1 MSRNTS
7 IFVIIIVVA
16 LGLGGIYWYLSGTGS
31 ESTPVTMD
39 NEDANQ
45 ANETGN
51 NETSTQ
57 GGTENKEVTVT
68 YTDSGYSPKTL
79 TVKVGT
85 AVTFKNE
92 SSGNMWTASAM
103 HPTHIVYSGTALKDH
118 CPDTA
123 NTSFDGCRAG
133 PPGSS
138 WSFTF
143 NKVGEWGYHN
153 HVDASMFGKIIVE
166 Q

>member
-7 IFVIIIVVA
+7 IIAIIIVVV

-31 ESTPVTMD
+31 RPAPVSVNT
-39 NEDANQ
+39 EGQNQ
-45 ANETGN
+45 AAGTGN
-51 NETSTQ
+51 NEAS
-57 GGTENKEVTVT
+57 EVTVT
-68 YTDSGYSPKTL
+68 YTDSGYLPKTI
-79 TVKVGT
+79 TIKAGTKVMF
-85 AVTFKNE
+85 VND
-92 SSGNMWTASAM
+92 SSGGMWTASAM
-103 HPTHIVYSGTALKDH
+103 HPTHTVYSGTALTDH
-118 CPDTA
+118 CPDA
-123 NTSFDGCRAG
+123 ENNTFDECRSN

-143 NKVGEWGYHN
+143 DKVGEWGYHN